1 MSPMMIKLR
10 FLHAFSGRHP
20 FPASFPKMMPVG
32 NYVTVD
38 GHVIDAFAFVR
49 QGSGNNLNWICGHDQ
64 ARLPHGY
71 AFRQSTDHVSS
82 RAHVGYK

>member
-32 NYVTVD
+32 KYVTVD
-38 GHVIDAFAFVR
+38 GHVIDAFASVPR
-49 QGSGNNLNWICGHDQ
+49 GAETI
-64 ARLPHGY
+64 
-71 AFRQSTDHVSS
+71 
-82 RAHVGYK
+82 